1 MHDYS
6 LMIST
11 LKAGDLSTNA
21 IAGIIGNVSHE
32 SGGNIFALEGYGGKK
47 TTDEATY
54 SSLKMVSHM
63 TMEIQNQAP
72 ISIKM
77 VEKLEG

>member
-1 MHDYS
+1 
-6 LMIST
+6 MIST

-32 SGGNIFALEGYGGKK
+32 SGGNIFALEGTEVRRLQMKQHIPV
-47 TTDEATY
+47 
-54 SSLKMVSHM
+54 LKMVSHM